1 MQVELGRAL
10 ERSEP
15 GYHALS
21 WLLYIGLLVIA
32 ASPFIDISGTTVVV
46 GSIIIL
52 VLAMSRRSDAAGTI
66 YGNHLSNIFTVTLV
80 NMVVGFLLLSF
91 TILTLG
97 LGIIISWP
105 LSIILVVWSAWR
117 VVRGMLKLNDGQAYP

>member
-1 MQVELGRAL
+1 MPVEIGRAL

-21 WLLYIGLLVIA
+21 WLLYVGLLVIA
-32 ASPFIDISGTTVVV
+32 ASPFIDISGTTVVI
-46 GSIIIL
+46 GSVVIL
-52 VLAMSRRSDAAGTI
+52 VLAMSRRGDAAGTI
-66 YGNHLSNIFTVTLV
+66 YGSHLSNIFTVTLV
-80 NMVVGFLLLSF
+80 NMVVGFMLLAF

-105 LSIILVVWSAWR
+105 LSILLILWSAWR
-117 VVRGMLKLNDGQAYP
+117 VVRGMLKLNDGLAYP